1 MRRIRKGIGGGA
13 EEGIGR
19 GSEEGIGRGTEEGIG
34 RGTEEGIGGGTEEG
48 IGSGIGGTIEL
59 SSIVSPGAVVNRKCK
74 PLNNF
79 IVFNGTFSINI

>member
-19 GSEEGIGRGTEEGIG
+19 
-34 RGTEEGIGGGTEEG
+34 GTEEG

-79 IVFNGTFSINI
+79 IVFNGTFSINIWEVLWAYH